1 MAQRQRHVLLL
12 GLAVMT
18 AACYPGD
25 GVTNVEQVDV
35 VITTHDEDVDFA
47 SYQTYA
53 MPDTV
58 VHITNGDDDS
68 GIVNLPRAYD
78 DLILDEVAQNMAD
91 AGYTR
96 LTGAAAVDAD
106 LVLLVG
112 AIGTSRTE
120 WFVSGGWW
128 GWWGYYPGYPGWG
141 WGWPPYYGSVTIE
154 QGSIF
159 MFMLAPSTSGAEHAN
174 LVWSAAARGLLGYAM
189 PQSRIVSSINQ
200 MFTQSPYLGT

>member
-1 MAQRQRHVLLL
+1 MVQRHWPAMLL
-12 GLAVMT
+12 GVAVLMT
-18 AACYPGD
+18 ACYPGE

-47 SYQTYA
+47 TYQTYA
-53 MPDTV
+53 MQDTV
-58 VHITNGDDDS
+58 VHITGDDDS
-68 GIVNLPRAYD
+68 GIVDLPRAYD
-78 DLILDEVAQNMAD
+78 DLILDEIAQNMAD

-96 LTGAAAVDAD
+96 LTGAAAPDAD

-120 WFVSGGWW
+120 WYVSGGWW
-128 GWWGYYPGYPGWG
+128 GYWGYYPGYPGYG

-154 QGSIF
+154 QASV
-159 MFMLAPSTSGAEHAN
+159 MLFLLDPNNAGPTNAS
-174 LVWSAAARGLLGYAM
+174 LVWAAAGRGLLGYPA
-189 PQSRIVSSINQ
+189 PQNRIVSSINQ

>member
-1 MAQRQRHVLLL
+1 MVQRQRHVLLL
-12 GLAVMT
+12 GLAVLT

-25 GVTNVEQVDV
+25 VTNVEQVDV
-35 VITTHDEDVDFA
+35 VITTPDEDVDFA

-58 VHITNGDDDS
+58 VHITGDDDS

-78 DLILDEVAQNMAD
+78 ATILAEVAQNMAD

-96 LTGAAAVDAD
+96 LTGAQAVNAD
-106 LVLLVG
+106 VVLLVG

-120 WFVSGGWW
+120 WYVTGGWW
-128 GWWGYYPGYPGWG
+128 GYWGYYPGYPGYG

-159 MFMLAPSTSGAEHAN
+159 MFMLEPSASGQNAN
-174 LVWSAAARGLLGYAM
+174 IVWSAAARGLLGYPQ